1 MSFSIVFSTL
11 KTFKAVLEK
20 KIWKKTGNSKIQ
32 DLNCISAQIFQ
43 SDRPNDFEMKTS
55 ISDPIMLFALK
66 HFAANLIKLML
77 HKKETSPPVKK
88 YFEQHGKVE
97 KELNRILMNLNAYL
111 ENKREEY
118 NASEKTKIYMEA
130 LMNNEML
137 VHFEDVAQ
145 IDWKTSE
152 GKNSVNL
159 FSSLQKK
166 YFFFAEI
173 KGLFIVFGP

>member
-1 MSFSIVFSTL
+1 
-11 KTFKAVLEK
+11 
-20 KIWKKTGNSKIQ
+20 
-32 DLNCISAQIFQ
+32 
-43 SDRPNDFEMKTS
+43 
-55 ISDPIMLFALK
+55 
-66 HFAANLIKLML
+66 ML

-130 LMNNEML
+130 LQNNEML
-137 VHFEDVAQ
+137 AHFEDVAQ

-159 FSSLQKK
+159 FSAEKK
-166 YFFFAEI
+166 LFSAE
-173 KGLFIVFGP
+173 KGTFMVFRP